1 MEKEK
6 KMIHGIPSIIWG
18 RKSNKVVIITHGS
31 QSHKEDRFIQCCAE
45 ILCEKGYQIIS
56 FDLPEHG
63 ERKNQLPI
71 HTVKQAIEDM
81 QVILNYA
88 KEHYNSIITIGCSLG
103 AYYTLLAYQ
112 DESITQCLLL
122 SPVVDLIELTHE
134 MLENDNR
141 TIREVFYNKQITLSN
156 GIIVREEDYIYLS
169 NHSIKTWKCPLSIL
183 YGMKD
188 NLIKFESIQK
198 FVSQYNCKLVLSD
211 ESAHYF
217 HTKEDMKKIKIWLNQ
232 IE

>member
-6 KMIHGIPSIIWG
+6 KMIHGIPSMIWG

-31 QSHKEDRFIQCCAE
+31 QSHKEDRFIQCCAD
-45 ILCEKGYQIIS
+45 ILCDKGYQIIS

-63 ERKNQLPI
+63 ERRNQLPI

-81 QVILNYA
+81 QVIMNYA

-141 TIREVFYNKQITLSN
+141 TIRDVFYNKQVTLSN
-156 GIIVREEDYIYLS
+156 GIIVREEDYTYLS
-169 NHSIKTWKCPLSIL
+169 NHSIKTLKCPLSIL

-217 HTKEDMKKIKIWLNQ
+217 HTKEDMNMIEIWLNQ

>member
-1 MEKEK
+1 M
-6 KMIHGIPSIIWG
+6 
-18 RKSNKVVIITHGS
+18 IITHGS
-31 QSHKEDRFIQCCAE
+31 QSHKEDRFIQCCADV
-45 ILCEKGYQIIS
+45 LCEKGYQIIS

-81 QVILNYA
+81 QVIMNYA
-88 KEHYNSIITIGCSLG
+88 KEQYNSITTIGCSLG

-112 DESITQCLLL
+112 DEPITHCLLL

-141 TIREVFYNKQITLSN
+141 SIHDVYYHNQIILSN
-156 GIIVREEDYIYLS
+156 GIIVRLEDYTYLL
-169 NHSIKTWKCPLSIL
+169 NHSIKKWNNPISIL
-183 YGMKD
+183 YGMKED
-188 NLIKFESIQK
+188 LIKFETIEK
-198 FVSQYNCKLVLSD
+198 FVSQYNCKLVISE

-217 HTKEDMKKIKIWLNQ
+217 HTKEDMDKIILWLNQ

>member
-18 RKSNKVVIITHGS
+18 RNSNNVVIITHGS
-31 QSHKEDRFIQCCAE
+31 QSHKEDRFIQCCAD
-45 ILCEKGYQIIS
+45 ILCDKGYQIIS

-63 ERKNQLPI
+63 ERRNQLPI

-81 QVILNYA
+81 QVIMNYA

-141 TIREVFYNKQITLSN
+141 TIRDVFYNKQVTLSN
-156 GIIVREEDYIYLS
+156 GIIVREEDYTYLS

-217 HTKEDMKKIKIWLNQ
+217 HTKEDMNMIKVWLNQ

>member
-1 MEKEK
+1 MKKEK
-6 KMIHGIPSIIWG
+6 TMINGIPSIIWG
-18 RKSNKVVIITHGS
+18 EKSNKGVIITHGS
-31 QSHKEDRFIQCCAE
+31 QSHKEDRFIQCACDV
-45 ILCEKGYQIIS
+45 LCEKGYQIVS

-63 ERKNQLPI
+63 ERKNQLPL
-71 HTVKQAIEDM
+71 HTIEQAINDM
-81 QVILNYA
+81 QVIMNYM

-103 AYYTLLAYQ
+103 AYYTLLAYK
-112 DESITQCLLL
+112 DEPIIQCLFL

-141 TIREVFYNKQITLSN
+141 TIQDIYYNKQLSLSN
-156 GIIVREEDYIYLS
+156 GIIVKSEDYDYLL
-169 NHSIKTWKCPLSIL
+169 NHKIESWNSPISIL

-188 NLIKFESIQK
+188 TLISYESIQN
-198 FVSQYNCKLVLSD
+198 FVNKYHCDLIRSE

-217 HTKEDMKKIKIWLNQ
+217 HTKEDMHKIIQWLNQ

>member
-6 KMIHGIPSIIWG
+6 KIINGIPSIIWG
-18 RKSNKVVIITHGS
+18 KESNKVVIITHGS
-31 QSHKEDRFIQCCAE
+31 HSHKEDRFIHCCVDV
-45 ILCEKGYQIIS
+45 LCDKGYQIIS

-63 ERKNQLPI
+63 DRKNQLPT
-71 HTVKQAIEDM
+71 HTVKQAIDDLQAIM
-81 QVILNYA
+81 NYA
-88 KEHYNSIITIGCSLG
+88 NNHYDSIITIGCSLG

-112 DESITQCLLL
+112 DESISQCLLL

-141 TIREVFYNKQITLSN
+141 LIEDVYLNKQITLSN
-156 GIIVREEDYIYLS
+156 GIIVREEDYSYLK
-169 NHSIKTWKCPLSIL
+169 NHSIKIWNSPLSIL

-198 FVSQYNCKLVLSD
+198 FVSKNNCKLVLSN

-217 HTKEDMKKIKIWLNQ
+217 HTEEDMKKIVLWLNQ